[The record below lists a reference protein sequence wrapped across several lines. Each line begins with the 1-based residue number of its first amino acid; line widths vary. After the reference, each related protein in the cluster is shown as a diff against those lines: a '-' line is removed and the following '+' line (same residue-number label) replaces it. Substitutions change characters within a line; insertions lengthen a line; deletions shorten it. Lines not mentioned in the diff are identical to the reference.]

1 MAPGELGLWSSRGE
15 SFFWNPRTYILDNY
29 YLPACLEMNKMKRIE
44 CRRRQRPD
52 LLDEHPWGD
61 AGQISLAIL
70 FLVVWVGDS
79 FFLHYTTFI
88 NAQAPLGLRISIG
101 TVNLLAALYLARTS
115 LRIVFRDTRETRQV
129 IREGVFGIVRHPMY
143 LSEILLYLGLLLF
156 SLSLAA
162 ACVWGLA
169 IAFLHVIARY
179 EERQLLAHF
188 GDDYRNYMQEVPMW
202 WPSISGLRR

>member
-1 MAPGELGLWSSRGE
+1 
-15 SFFWNPRTYILDNY
+15 
-29 YLPACLEMNKMKRIE
+29 MKPID
-44 CRRRQRPD
+44 RRHRQRSD
-52 LLDEHPWGD
+52 LLAEHPWGD
-61 AGQISLAIL
+61 TGQIVLAIL
-70 FLVVWVGDS
+70 FLVVWIGDT

-88 NAQAPLGLRISIG
+88 NAQAPFGLRVSVG

-115 LRIVFRDTRETRQV
+115 HRLAFKQLGETPRV

-169 IAFLHVIARY
+169 IGFLHFIARY
-179 EERQLLAHF
+179 EEHQLLAHF
-188 GDDYRNYMQEVPMW
+188 GEDYREYMQEVPMW
-202 WPSISGLRR
+202 LPSISGLRRP